1 MKNDKIIV
9 NRNEMRKMEAL
20 SGRTTE
26 QLLNTVGQKVASFIV
41 ENYPACQKVLMIAGN
56 GNNGG
61 DALKA
66 AEVLHN
72 AMDIRIYLIHGQP
85 KTDEAISVY
94 KRLDSSLFIR
104 EYELMDEAESADVIL
119 DGVYGFGYHGTLN
132 DHTRK
137 IFRKLNAFRDKT
149 MSIDINSGCECDSG
163 FCDRDALTS
172 HITLALEAYKPFHM
186 YRKEHHMFDTCVLL
200 SLDIPHT
207 VKPSH
212 ITMDED
218 TFFSNLKKKEEN
230 AYKTS
235 EGKTLLVSGSY
246 GMAGAAC
253 LNILGAQSM
262 GAPYIMA
269 SVPDV
274 IYPICAGRFT
284 TPVFL
289 PYSSNDCEHVL
300 VPAIRSASIIACG
313 SGMTN
318 LDCRAKVLDLIL
330 QNANCPVIL
339 DAEAL
344 RLLVHNT
351 YLFRFIH
358 VPVIITPHIGEF
370 AALTGKPAEYIK
382 DHREECARQFA
393 EQYHVYVVLKGANT
407 IVVSP
412 DGKTYINQ
420 SGCAALAQAGS
431 GDLLTGIMAGTVN
444 LSKDIFTGICMAVWF
459 HGFLSEY
466 GLQYHSIRNFPLECY
481 PQLADELFQK
491 HGF

>member
-1 MKNDKIIV
+1 MKNDQIIV

-26 QLLNTVGQKVASFIV
+26 ELLHTAGQKVASFII
-41 ENYPACQKVLMIAGN
+41 ENYSACRKIMMIAGN

-66 AEVLHN
+66 AEVLQKT
-72 AMDIRIYLIHGQP
+72 MDVSIYMIHGQP
-85 KTDEAISVY
+85 KTDAALTVY
-94 KRLDSSLFIR
+94 NRLDSNLFIR
-104 EYELMDEAESADVIL
+104 EYEVEQTAENADLIL

-132 DHTRK
+132 EHTRK
-137 IFRKLNAFRDKT
+137 IFRRLNPYRNKT
-149 MSIDINSGCECDSG
+149 LSIDINSGCECDSG

-186 YRKEHHMFDTCVLL
+186 FRKEHHMFDECVRL
-200 SLDIPHT
+200 SLDIPHN
-207 VKPSH
+207 VKTSYF
-212 ITMDED
+212 TMDEE
-218 TFFSNLKKKEEN
+218 TFFSNLKQKEEN

-262 GAPYIMA
+262 GASYIMSA
-269 SVPDV
+269 VPDAV
-274 IYPICAGRFT
+274 YPICAGRFT

-289 PYSSNDCEHVL
+289 PYSSNTCENVL
-300 VPAIRSASIIACG
+300 IPAVRSASIIACG

-318 LDCRAKVLDLIL
+318 LDCKNRVNDLVL

-370 AALTGKPAEYIK
+370 AALTGKPAEYIQ
-382 DHREECARQFA
+382 DHREECAEQFA
-393 EQYHVYVVLKGANT
+393 RQYHVYVVLKGANT
-407 IVVSP
+407 VVVSP
-412 DGKTYINQ
+412 DGRKYINQ
-420 SGCAALAQAGS
+420 SGCPALAQAGS
-431 GDLLTGIMAGTVN
+431 GDLLTGIMAGTLN

-466 GLQYHSIRNFPLECY
+466 GLKYHSIRHFPLECY
-481 PQLADELFQK
+481 PQLADELFRK